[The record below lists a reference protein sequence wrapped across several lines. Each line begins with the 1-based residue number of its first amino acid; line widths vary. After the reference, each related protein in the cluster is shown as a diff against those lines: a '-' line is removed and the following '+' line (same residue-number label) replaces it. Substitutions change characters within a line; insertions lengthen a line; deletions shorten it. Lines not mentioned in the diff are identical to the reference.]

1 MRLCDM
7 SLASFT
13 SSSVV
18 SAASGVVCESSC
30 AIGYKTSFRGNLSS
44 AIHASES
51 FVILLDCALSKADKL
66 FAAAHSS
73 VTFALDCSFFDARVG
88 VEAHSGSSLFLSQC
102 SLVKMKESALG
113 AAGCSVTLHNCRIS
127 GIAHCALQV
136 MGGATVLA
144 AGCYFDQ
151 CRSTAHAAALPP
163 ADLEAFYKFLWR
175 WKRPSSK
182 EKHAAVSLG
191 LATLSCKL
199 VLDFDKPQ
207 KVSVYALHGGVV
219 QCNVSVERCELSA
232 EDGAAVLQPG
242 GEEFVQGELDRLK
255 LAQDKVLERV
265 VCMMGLNSLRSS
277 FDKWSLAAAAAVNER
292 TLAEE
297 AAKKRAELETQMNS
311 EADDDVAE
319 EEAQSEI
326 ADALESGASA
336 VPRQRAPF
344 SKRKLRAELKQRQQ
358 VMAAM
363 TSACSFDCH
372 V

>member
-1 MRLCDM
+1 M

-30 AIGYKTSFRGNLSS
+30 AIAYKTNFRGSLSS

-51 FVILLDCALSKADKL
+51 FIILLDCALSKADKL
-66 FAAAHSS
+66 LAAAHSS
-73 VTFALDCSFFDARVG
+73 ATFALDCSFFDARAG
-88 VEAHSGSSLFLSQC
+88 VDAHSGSSLFLSQC
-102 SLVKMKESALG
+102 SLVNMKESAVG
-113 AAGCSVTLHNCRIS
+113 AAGCCVTLHNCRIS
-127 GIAHCALQV
+127 GIAHCALHV
-136 MGGATVLA
+136 MGGALVLA

-151 CRSTAHAAALPP
+151 CRSTAHAAALPA

-175 WKRPSSK
+175 WKRSSSK
-182 EKHAAVSLG
+182 EKHAAVSLE
-191 LATLSCKL
+191 LATLPCKL

-207 KVSVYALHGGVV
+207 KVCVHVLHGGAVE
-219 QCNVSVERCELSA
+219 CNVSVERCELSA
-232 EDGAAVLQPG
+232 EDGAPVLLPG
-242 GEEFVQGELDRLK
+242 GEEFVREELDRLR

-277 FDKWSLAAAAAVNER
+277 FDKWSLATAAAVNER

-297 AAKKRAELETQMNS
+297 AAKKRAELEAQLNS
-311 EADDDVAE
+311 ETDDDVAE
-319 EEAQSEI
+319 EEAQSEV
-326 ADALESGASA
+326 ADALELSASA

-344 SKRKLRAELKQRQQ
+344 GKRKLRAEMKHRQQ

-363 TSACSFDCH
+363 AVACPCDCY